1 MPDVSR
7 AGRADGSDVRGDQ
20 RYHDGCLPEM
30 PYGPRRADRVFH
42 VSFLAACELRSTG
55 FSLWILDLAR
65 TNPHRLKPVLQKIQ
79 EDHVKSIPFLIGI
92 LVAIGAGLA
101 AGHARGARSDQA
113 AARPAGRSSQT
124 SARTFPKDV
133 YADTGNR
140 LPAIQRDSLDD
151 TGKKLYDTR
160 GPVDSFGP
168 GAIRLYSL
176 PVSEYMGS
184 VNDFLRHKASLDPRL
199 VELAILVTA
208 RESDSEYEWTAHEPQ
223 GLKAGLQPEIIDI
236 VRFRKSTDGLAEKDA
251 VIIQLG
257 REVMGKHHVSSDVA
271 ARALNLFGRQG
282 LVNIVSLIA
291 DYASTAILLN
301 AFDQHIRTTDKPL
314 LPIP

>member
-1 MPDVSR
+1 
-7 AGRADGSDVRGDQ
+7 
-20 RYHDGCLPEM
+20 
-30 PYGPRRADRVFH
+30 
-42 VSFLAACELRSTG
+42 
-55 FSLWILDLAR
+55 
-65 TNPHRLKPVLQKIQ
+65 
-79 EDHVKSIPFLIGI
+79 VKSFHFFIAMLLVIGSS
-92 LVAIGAGLA
+92 LA
-101 AGHARGARSDQA
+101 AGHALCARSEQVA
-113 AARPAGRSSQT
+113 APAAGMSSQS
-124 SARTFPKDV
+124 SAGTFPKDV
-133 YADTGNR
+133 YPETGNR
-140 LPAIQRDSLDD
+140 LPAIKKDSLDD
-151 TGKKLYDTR
+151 AGKKLYDAR

-176 PVSEYMGS
+176 PVSEHMGS
-184 VNDFLRHKASLDPRL
+184 VNDFLRHKAGLDPRL

-236 VRFRKSTDGLAEKDA
+236 VRFRKGTDGLAEKDA

-271 ARALNLFGRQG
+271 ARALNSFGKQG
-282 LVNIVSLIA
+282 LVNIVSLMG